1 MRFSGLLRMA
11 AGPALAAALLI
22 PASLAAREAEE
33 VLDPAEMTEAR
44 AIIDVMFPPDKRDE
58 MMHSLMTELTSQ
70 IAASVQLDAV
80 ADAGVRSILET
91 YLANTPEMLQPAVR
105 DHLPNLLSATTIAYV
120 HRFTLAE
127 LQDIRAFAET
137 PSGRRYLSSSTALVA
152 DPAVAAANSE
162 YFARVQALSQD
173 MAGRLRQQI
182 IDYLR
187 THPDAAAAMRSQ
199 AG

>member
-1 MRFSGLLRMA
+1 
-11 AGPALAAALLI
+11 
-22 PASLAAREAEE
+22 
-33 VLDPAEMTEAR
+33 
-44 AIIDVMFPPDKRDE
+44 

-105 DHLPNLLSATTIAYV
+105 DHLPNLLNATTIAYV